1 MERLELPETGQAF
14 VGGHAV
20 VASNIWERD
29 GALRAQIVIDEER
42 PFDVAEGDE
51 VAIGGARW
59 RVEMIVEDP
68 AQRRGSVVLA
78 PAGPMTG

>member
-1 MERLELPETGQAF
+1 MERLELVETGQAF

-29 GALRAQIVIDEER
+29 GALRAQITIDEER

-51 VAIGGARW
+51 VALAGGRW
-59 RVEMIVEDP
+59 RVEEIIEDP
-68 AQRRGSVVLA
+68 AQRRGRVVLS
-78 PAGPMTG
+78 GPTNG